1 MYDGWNLCFQAA
13 AVKMAM
19 AGMDTPCNSAKM
31 PAGKVLVLGKLFRE
45 THQETRNIDIPGCP
59 TYLDERIIQNH
70 QILKNDFFASS
81 EFTAANKTNKYPPIL
96 RKTRLVKSWTVENCV
111 RFGNVS
117 RTFPKPPSLM
127 CVCAKELRWCQGA
140 AWEKTT
146 RALLSG

>member
-1 MYDGWNLCFQAA
+1 
-13 AVKMAM
+13 MAM

-96 RKTRLVKSWTVENCV
+96 RKTRLVKS
-111 RFGNVS
+111 
-117 RTFPKPPSLM
+117 
-127 CVCAKELRWCQGA
+127 
-140 AWEKTT
+140 
-146 RALLSG
+146 